1 VSPKKLRDASP
12 SLKELSEPPGD
23 LPEDSSSLLQKRPR
37 NLLGSPEEPP
47 SLVIKRHKR
56 RQLLEED
63 SIHPTLDRD
72 HHDDL
77 ALSSHSQ
84 LHRPPLRQ
92 SSRGAAAAAAAAAA
106 SNSASLSSPAAAVPE
121 ASPTQKKAKRQKSDP
136 SYSVTDLIDNI

>member
-1 VSPKKLRDASP
+1 MSPKKLRDASP

-92 SSRGAAAAAAAAAA
+92 SSRGAAAAAAA